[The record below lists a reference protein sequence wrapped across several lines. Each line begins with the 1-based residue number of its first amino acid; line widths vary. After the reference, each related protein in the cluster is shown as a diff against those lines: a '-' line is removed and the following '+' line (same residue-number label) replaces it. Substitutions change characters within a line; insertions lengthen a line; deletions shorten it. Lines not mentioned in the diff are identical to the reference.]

1 MKKIIGLALAAVL
14 MLSFAACTPS
24 VTAPTSYS
32 VIGCSEPIPAITEVV
47 GSRSFEGSSTTLGAD
62 PEKGNLAITCSYT
75 DVTDIEKDL
84 QTYIKKMVDSYGFT
98 ETTPWNPEKPTD
110 GAVLT
115 KPSEVEGEVLTMTIT
130 VPDSTSYNIRL
141 ESIHVEAGIAG
152 GSEDAA
158 LKASTVYKLNNNNR
172 TLLAA

>member
-14 MLSFAACTPS
+14 MLSFAACAPS

-32 VIGCSEPIPAITEVV
+32 VIGSSEPIPAITEVV

-62 PEKGNLAITCSYT
+62 PEKGNLAITCSYS
-75 DVTDIEKDL
+75 DVTDIGKDL

-110 GAVLT
+110 CVVLT
-115 KPSEVEGEVLTMTIT
+115 KPSQVEGEVLTMTIT
-130 VPDSTSYNIRL
+130 VPDSTSYNIHL
-141 ESIHVEAGIAG
+141 ESV
-152 GSEDAA
+152 
-158 LKASTVYKLNNNNR
+158 KQTAS
-172 TLLAA
+172 